1 MSGLLAFPQ
10 LHFLVHQIPPVC
22 LCSIMNCKEAWKSG
36 EWQGKQE
43 TLQQR
48 SVSWFFLLSCLSGF
62 LMLPLPN
69 NLLDREA
76 NSLFQLPRVENYQHR
91 PWQAQQG
98 APTLQAL
105 VGPGRQAEE
114 KQLPPVPSFA
124 RIIFHTILP
133 RLTVWK
139 GCLFHDVY
147 HLTTSSRPRAPR
159 QWVSYM
165 QLPGKHTHGPHE
177 AWGAETWHLGLSGPR
192 QDWLGGII
200 GVRGPKPVYN
210 LKGYLQ
216 S

>member
-22 LCSIMNCKEAWKSG
+22 LCSVMNCKEAWKSG
-36 EWQGKQE
+36 ERQGKQE

-62 LMLPLPN
+62 LMLPLST

-76 NSLFQLPRVENYQHR
+76 NLLFQLPRVENYQHR

-98 APTLQAL
+98 APALQVL
-105 VGPGRQAEE
+105 VGPGMQTEE

-133 RLTVWK
+133 RLT
-139 GCLFHDVY
+139 
-147 HLTTSSRPRAPR
+147 A
-159 QWVSYM
+159 
-165 QLPGKHTHGPHE
+165 
-177 AWGAETWHLGLSGPR
+177 
-192 QDWLGGII
+192 
-200 GVRGPKPVYN
+200 
-210 LKGYLQ
+210 
-216 S
+216 